1 MTETAAHGRLSRRWS
16 ALGSTTRRRIVLG
29 TLFAA
34 SLATLDYVL
43 LLVTGGLFALA
54 ELAPRPARRGAVSS

>member
-1 MTETAAHGRLSRRWS
+1 MTETAALGRISRRWS

-29 TLFAA
+29 SLVAM
-34 SLATLDYVL
+34 SLAAREYVL
-43 LLVTGGLFALA
+43 LLSTSALFALA

>member
-1 MTETAAHGRLSRRWS
+1 
-16 ALGSTTRRRIVLG
+16 VLG